1 MKAFRRFVVK
11 LASSALVCAA
21 ALTPSIS
28 AQAADPAF
36 ANTQYPIVLVH
47 GLFGFS
53 SVAGIDYFFRIPAEL
68 RANGATVLVASVS
81 AVNSPE
87 VRGEQLL
94 LQMKQWAAAKGYKKF
109 NLVGHSLG
117 APTARYV
124 AGVAPSL
131 VASVTSVGG
140 ANDLSVGGSPSAL
153 LDLVV
158 TFKNLAN
165 VLGKVIGAASG
176 NAGLP
181 QDENALRA
189 FALDTPGFNKRF
201 PAGQPTSACGQG
213 PEKDNGIF
221 FYSAGGNKAK
231 TNVLDISDVVM
242 VANAQFATDG
252 LVPVCAAH
260 WGKVV
265 RDDFPWN
272 HLDEVNQVLGLR
284 GSGPD
289 PVAFYVSQ
297 ANRLKGKGL

>member
-1 MKAFRRFVVK
+1 MQSPSRSIARQV
-11 LASSALVCAA
+11 SSALVCAA
-21 ALTPSIS
+21 AWSLCLG
-28 AQAADPAF
+28 AHAADPTF
-36 ANTQYPIVLVH
+36 ARTQYPIVLVH

-53 SVAGIDYFFRIPAEL
+53 SVGGVDYFFRIPAEL

-87 VRGEQLL
+87 LRGEQLL

-109 NLVGHSLG
+109 NLIGHSLG

-124 AGVAPSL
+124 AGVAPSM

-153 LDLVV
+153 LDLLLG
-158 TFKNLAN
+158 FKNLAN
-165 VLGKVIGAASG
+165 VMGKVIGAASG

-181 QDENALRA
+181 QDENALKA
-189 FALDTPGFNKRF
+189 FALDTPAFNRRF
-201 PAGQPTSACGQG
+201 PAGQPTRPCGQG

-221 FYSAGGNKAK
+221 FYSATGNKPK
-231 TNVLDISDVVM
+231 TNFLDLSDAILL
-242 VANAQFATDG
+242 ANPQFATDG

-260 WGKVV
+260 WGKVL

-289 PVAFYVSQ
+289 PVAFYVAQ

>member
-1 MKAFRRFVVK
+1 MKSFSRFVATH
-11 LASSALVCAA
+11 ASSVLVCVAA
-21 ALTPSIS
+21 FSPAFS
-28 AQAADPAF
+28 AQAADPSF
-36 ANTQYPIVLVH
+36 AKTQYPIVLVH

-53 SVAGIDYFFRIPAEL
+53 SVAGVDYFFRIPAEL

-124 AGVAPSL
+124 AGVAPSM

-140 ANDLSVGGSPSAL
+140 TNDLSVGGSSSAVLDTL
-153 LDLVV
+153 LG
-158 TFKNLAN
+158 FKNLAN
-165 VLGKVIGAASG
+165 VMGKVIGAASG
-176 NAGLP
+176 SAGLP
-181 QDENALRA
+181 QDEAALKA
-189 FALDTPGFNKRF
+189 FALDTPGFNRRF

-213 PEKDNGIF
+213 PEQAQGIF
-221 FYSAGGNKAK
+221 FYSATGNKPK
-231 TNVLDISDVVM
+231 TNFLDLSDVIL
-242 VANAQFATDG
+242 VANRQFATDG